1 MVDTRIL
8 LASLAT
14 VLLAASVLA
23 TPGRA
28 EQVSNG
34 GAEVPARKLPVPE
47 RKLALKAQSAIFLG
61 SPNASR

>member
-1 MVDTRIL
+1 MIDTRNL
-8 LASLAT
+8 LTSLAT

-47 RKLALKAQSAIFLG
+47 TVSPQVQKLIAAPLR
-61 SPNASR
+61 PNWS

>member
-47 RKLALKAQSAIFLG
+47 TVSPQSGRISTDACFM
-61 SPNASR
+61 SVSN